1 MSNEELLKQ
10 DPLVAPADSDEQFI
24 TRFEYEDPIRKA
36 SIWLHKLI
44 IHRLRDVQLA
54 APWYRGETTETP
66 DRFVSDLFSQADGR
80 FCRRFDYFCRMVKK
94 YRQGEVPRPVIED
107 DHRAVRILIAA
118 LSCLTDNAETLRLF
132 TRRVQE
138 FVSCITTR
146 EGGGF
151 LRRDYIRRIDEL
163 AESIITISGRVSDEF
178 LHIERIR
185 RDEISEHATKADL
198 EPVAALASACKHIS
212 SEALADVASACKH
225 ISPEATAEPRSGR
238 YAVCAKSLNR
248 KADALLAVAGETLA
262 TAKRID
268 RRGRRAN
275 PRQKISTEV
284 QEQCWRYWDA
294 GRRNARVKSNA
305 KGKTQ
310 HAFVFAYYRRE
321 LKALGIT
328 TESQFKKA
336 LKLRSN
342 RISRTAAKK

>member
-1 MSNEELLKQ
+1 MSNEDLLKQ

-24 TRFEYEDPIRKA
+24 TRLEYKDPIRKA

-54 APWYRGETTETP
+54 TPWYRGETDEP
-66 DRFVSDLFSQADGR
+66 PGRFVSDLFSQADGR

-94 YRQGEVPRPVIED
+94 YRQGEVPRPVIAD

-118 LSCLTDNAETLRLF
+118 LSGLTDNTETLRLF

-178 LHIERIR
+178 LRIERIR
-185 RDEISEHATKADL
+185 RGEISEHATKADL
-198 EPVAALASACKHIS
+198 KSIAEQAEACKHGT
-212 SEALADVASACKH
+212 E
-225 ISPEATAEPRSGR
+225 
-238 YAVCAKSLNR
+238 SLDR
-248 KADALLAVAGETLA
+248 KADALLAVTGETA
-262 TAKRID
+262 QTVKRID
-268 RRGRRAN
+268 RRGKRAN

-284 QEQCWRYWDA
+284 QEQCWRYWDT
-294 GRRNARVKSNA
+294 GRKNAEVKSNA

-328 TESQFKKA
+328 SGRLFTKA

>member
-24 TRFEYEDPIRKA
+24 IRLEYEDPIRKA

-44 IHRLRDVQLA
+44 IRRLRDVQLA
-54 APWYRGETTETP
+54 APWYRGETDEPP
-66 DRFVSDLFSQADGR
+66 DRLVSDLFSQADGR

-94 YRQGEVPRPVIED
+94 YRQGEVPHPVIED

-118 LSCLTDNAETLRLF
+118 LSGLTDNTETLRLF

-138 FVSCITTR
+138 FVNCITTR

-163 AESIITISGRVSDEF
+163 AENIITISGRVSDEF
-178 LHIERIR
+178 LRIERIR
-185 RDEISEHATKADL
+185 RGEISATATRADL
-198 EPVAALASACKHIS
+198 KPIAEQAEACKH
-212 SEALADVASACKH
+212 EAESA
-225 ISPEATAEPRSGR
+225 
-238 YAVCAKSLNR
+238 NR
-248 KADALLAVAGETLA
+248 KADALLAVAGETLE
-262 TAKRID
+262 TTKRID
-268 RRGRRAN
+268 RRGKRAN

-294 GRRNARVKSNA
+294 GRRNAAVKSNT
-305 KGKTQ
+305 KGKAQ
-310 HAFVFAYYRRE
+310 HAFVFSYYRRE

-328 TESQFKKA
+328 TESLFKKA